1 MSEDSKDA
9 DTERSRGIKR
19 VRQACSNCRRKKV
32 RCSGERPSCSFC
44 TRLDQECHYLREN
57 VWDDWDPV
65 GQVVGSSS
73 VTDENLIARVTSLEA
88 KLTELSHLNAF
99 IPALTNALGQRS
111 SIEQPSLAGL
121 NDLWNERSPHA
132 HSNETTSPKRTL
144 QSSFQEL
151 PPASVLEGACNTF
164 FHYCHNQP
172 YTFFHEGNSRQR
184 LLNGAWPS
192 YLLFAFL
199 ASAMRYSTD
208 PWFDGKHAA
217 ALEEYASNSWKL
229 IVTSGCAVEEGADTA
244 VVQAISLLAI
254 IDSAAG
260 RRRAAWVK
268 IGLAVRIS
276 QDLHLM
282 MEPDVNLPPIE
293 QEERRRL
300 FWSIYLLD
308 RFVSCSKQRPPAI
321 LDADCQVQLPG
332 DEADFRQGIYKKT
345 DTLTILGTGASSA
358 HSSCKPSQFALLVLM
373 VCVLGRCA
381 RYMLDNR
388 EGTEERAPF
397 NPSSEYVTISS
408 VLLYYESFID
418 SGNPVDQAVRQG
430 THKQDLQID
439 QQMVGHVIF
448 TRVLFHL
455 CHCILNHPFLLR
467 QRVISTPAKTPTTW
481 LARSLETGVEHAG
494 LLTKV
499 FLDAKNSGC
508 MVAGSFYG
516 YCLLI
521 SGTIHALY
529 THSQDSEL
537 QQESLENLVCDLGY
551 LDDIA
556 KYWKNT
562 TLIASG
568 LRTFWSHS
576 AKFSVL
582 LSSKPLLSSFGDSEL
597 DILWTSVDYGVMS
610 DPDKSL
616 SQSVAASTSS
626 PLAWGMSPWKE
637 GNDVGD
643 PITGTDNCHFL
654 PESTVSENAPS
665 HSSTQTLGH
674 AMSISSTQPF
684 LQLNTIF
691 QSPHAYMD
699 FGISEQS
706 SLSPNGVQTFPHT
719 STRTQSLK

>member
-1 MSEDSKDA
+1 MLSLQGGIGSRLKDFQVSLLRTLLDWVTGYDQDMTEVQHGNKAFGGKYDLQESLSES
-9 DTERSRGIKR
+9 
-19 VRQACSNCRRKKV
+19 
-32 RCSGERPSCSFC
+32 
-44 TRLDQECHYLREN
+44 
-57 VWDDWDPV
+57 
-65 GQVVGSSS
+65 
-73 VTDENLIARVTSLEA
+73 LIARVTSLEL

-99 IPALTNALGQRS
+99 IPSLANALDQRS
-111 SIEQPSLAGL
+111 SLGRPSLAGL
-121 NDLWNERSPHA
+121 NDPWSDRSPHA
-132 HSNETTSPKRTL
+132 RSNETTSP
-144 QSSFQEL
+144 QSLPQTSFQEL
-151 PPASVLEGACNTF
+151 PPATVLEDACNTF
-164 FHYCHNQP
+164 FQYCHNQP
-172 YTFFHEGNSRQR
+172 YTFFHEGNFRQR
-184 LLNGAWPS
+184 LMNGTWPS

-217 ALEEYASNSWKL
+217 AQKEYASNSWKV
-229 IVTSGCAVEEGADTA
+229 IVTSGCAVEEGVDTA

-282 MEPDVNLPPIE
+282 MEPDANLPLIE

-332 DEADFRQGIYKKT
+332 DEADFRHGIYKKT
-345 DTLTILGTGASSA
+345 DTLTVLGTGASSV

-373 VCVLGRCA
+373 ACILGRCA
-381 RYMLDNR
+381 RYMLDHR
-388 EGTEERAPF
+388 ESTEERAPF

-408 VLLYYESFID
+408 VLLYYDSFID
-418 SGNPVDQAVRQG
+418 SGNPVDHDVRQG
-430 THKQDLQID
+430 RFEQGTQID

-455 CHCILNHPFLLR
+455 CHCLLNHPFLLR
-467 QRVISTPAKTPTTW
+467 QRVISMPAKTPTTW
-481 LARSLETGVEHAG
+481 LARSLETGLEHAG

-521 SGTIHALY
+521 AGTIHALY
-529 THSQDSEL
+529 THSQDSEV
-537 QQESLENLVCDLGY
+537 QQESLENLVGDLGY

-582 LSSKPLLSSFGDSEL
+582 LSSKPLPSCFGDSEL

-616 SQSVAASTSS
+616 SQSVAAAATS
-626 PLAWGMSPWKE
+626 PLAWGMSPWKD
-637 GNDVGD
+637 GNEFGD
-643 PITGTDNCHFL
+643 SFTGTDDNLFL
-654 PESTVSENAPS
+654 PELTVSENAPD

-674 AMSISSTQPF
+674 SMSMSSTQPF
-684 LQLNTIF
+684 LQLNPVF
-691 QSPHAYMD
+691 QSPHNHMNFPNSD
-699 FGISEQS
+699 QPSFN
-706 SLSPNGVQTFPHT
+706 PNGIQTF
-719 STRTQSLK
+719 SDKLTRKRSLD